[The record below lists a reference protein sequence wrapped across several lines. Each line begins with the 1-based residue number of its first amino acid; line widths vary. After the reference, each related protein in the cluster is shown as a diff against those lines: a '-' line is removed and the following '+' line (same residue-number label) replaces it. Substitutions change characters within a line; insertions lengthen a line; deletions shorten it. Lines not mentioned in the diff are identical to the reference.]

1 MAGNKI
7 KLPLKTSIQS
17 KLNDLCEFV
26 TRKNFNRSNELTF
39 IRINLVLLLL
49 LLPFF
54 FFLKLSHNFHHSFMY
69 INANYT

>member
-54 FFLKLSHNFHHSFMY
+54 FF
-69 INANYT
+69 